1 MYQYNPHVTYYPEHG
16 TYLQQM
22 NVNDIIQQKI
32 VVDQKGGFFK
42 VEFPNIFTEYT
53 FENVIPLQK
62 RVDEWNSN
70 PFKFWQTQLDFA
82 VFCATSSVGISVD
95 HLNSSI
101 PMIRSIYRFH
111 VYYQIRKILKQLR
124 VPLPYESNFSKY
136 NNFYD
141 LGQYHKIFA
150 DYKISTDHEV
160 FSDQRIWITSY
171 FGGSYQPISGPRD
184 VKLDKNSWSRWIIPK
199 SEGLTQVG
207 IQKVSESVRAYAY
220 LISVCSS

>member
-42 VEFPNIFTEYT
+42 VEFPNIF
-53 FENVIPLQK
+53 VDIPSRMIRLQK
-62 RVDEWNSN
+62 RVDDMEIN

-82 VFCATSSVGISVD
+82 VFCATSSVGISVE

-111 VYYQIRKILKQLR
+111 VYYQIRK
-124 VPLPYESNFSKY
+124 Y
-136 NNFYD
+136 
-141 LGQYHKIFA
+141 
-150 DYKISTDHEV
+150 
-160 FSDQRIWITSY
+160 
-171 FGGSYQPISGPRD
+171 
-184 VKLDKNSWSRWIIPK
+184 
-199 SEGLTQVG
+199 
-207 IQKVSESVRAYAY
+207 
-220 LISVCSS
+220 